1 MKLNC
6 NKNELYKLVALAD
19 RNTGKN
25 QTLVA
30 LSSILL
36 RASKNRLFVI
46 STNLEVG
53 FEGNIAASIEE
64 EGEILSPSKTLLSIL
79 YSISD
84 EEINAQS
91 AGGNLK
97 IISKTSSTNLKCLP
111 ADEFPVIPKIKK
123 ENPNDPHLIN
133 INTENIK
140 EEDREIQKRYEQ
152 LLNKGLTL
160 TEEEYNEF
168 FNEFVIYRNKV
179 FKEIEEKK
187 THSSRLDFV
196 GYLGK

>member
-1 MKLNC
+1 MEEFKKTLGH
-6 NKNELYKLVALAD
+6 
-19 RNTGKN
+19 GK
-25 QTLVA
+25 
-30 LSSILL
+30 
-36 RASKNRLFVI
+36 
-46 STNLEVG
+46 
-53 FEGNIAASIEE
+53 EE
-64 EGEILSPSKTLLSIL
+64 EHSPEDLRREIVEMI
-79 YSISD
+79 
-84 EEINAQS
+84 A
-91 AGGNLK
+91 
-97 IISKTSSTNLKCLP
+97 
-111 ADEFPVIPKIKK
+111 KIKK

-196 GYLGK
+196 GYLGNKIAGKIYVPCRKNWPNKGERPLKP